1 MYPARD
7 VARRTTIAELELR
20 QIPIVAGAVPLLD
33 ADAEFLF
40 LFLYLISLF
49 FFLFFFFLFRFYM
62 YVGNFNLKF
71 VCVIT

>member
-40 LFLYLISLF
+40 LYLISLF
-49 FFLFFFFLFRFYM
+49 FFIFFFFLFRFYM